1 MKYYLGI
8 DLGGTNIAAGVV
20 DENYNIIARHSIPTG
35 AHRSFEE
42 IVADI
47 GRAAKE
53 VAEKAG
59 LPLSSFTSLGV
70 GSPSYINPKTGL
82 LVFANNMNWRNVPLI
97 EEIKKHI
104 DRPAFVCNDADC
116 AALGEALA
124 GAAKG
129 YKNALMVTLGTG
141 VGGGMILNGKIFKG
155 ADGAGF
161 EPGHTV
167 IVYGGVRCT
176 CGKKGCLESYGS
188 ATGLI
193 NQTKMA
199 MQEHPESL
207 MHKFSKD
214 HGGEVD
220 GRTAFES
227 AKQGDKAARC
237 VVDQYISYVAVG
249 IGNLVT
255 VLRPE
260 IVIVGGGICNQRE
273 FLLDPL
279 NEKLQDYVFGAA
291 DVGAPK
297 AVAATLGNDAGIIG
311 AALLEEC
318 ME

>member
-20 DENYNIIARHSIPTG
+20 DENYNIVARHSIPTG

-42 IVADI
+42 IVADMA
-47 GRAAKE
+47 RAAKE

-59 LPLSSFTSLGV
+59 LPLSAFTSLGV
-70 GSPSYINPKTGL
+70 GSPSCINPKTGL
-82 LVFANNMNWRNVPLI
+82 LTFANNMGWRNVPII
-97 EEIKKHI
+97 EELKKHI
-104 DRPAFVCNDADC
+104 DLPVLVYNDADC

-129 YKNALMVTLGTG
+129 YQNVLMITLGTG
-141 VGGGMILNGKIFKG
+141 VGGGMILDGRIFKG

-167 IVYGGVRCT
+167 IVYDGVMCT

-193 NQTKMA
+193 NQTKVA
-199 MQEHPESL
+199 MQAHPQSL
-207 MHKFSKD
+207 MHEFCGHDLSK
-214 HGGEVD
+214 VD

-227 AKQGDKAARC
+227 AKQGDKAAQD

-249 IGNLVT
+249 IGNLST

-260 IVIVGGGICNQRE
+260 IVIVGGGICNQKE
-273 FLLDPL
+273 CLLDPL
-279 NEKLQDYVFGAA
+279 NEKLQDYVFGAS
-291 DVGAPK
+291 DIGAPE

-311 AALLEEC
+311 AALLEKC

>member
-1 MKYYLGI
+1 
-8 DLGGTNIAAGVV
+8 
-20 DENYNIIARHSIPTG
+20 
-35 AHRSFEE
+35 
-42 IVADI
+42 
-47 GRAAKE
+47 
-53 VAEKAG
+53 
-59 LPLSSFTSLGV
+59 
-70 GSPSYINPKTGL
+70 
-82 LVFANNMNWRNVPLI
+82 
-97 EEIKKHI
+97 
-104 DRPAFVCNDADC
+104 
-116 AALGEALA
+116 
-124 GAAKG
+124 
-129 YKNALMVTLGTG
+129 
-141 VGGGMILNGKIFKG
+141 
-155 ADGAGF
+155 
-161 EPGHTV
+161 
-167 IVYGGVRCT
+167 
-176 CGKKGCLESYGS
+176 
-188 ATGLI
+188 
-193 NQTKMA
+193 
-199 MQEHPESL
+199 

-273 FLLDPL
+273 CLLDPL

>member
-20 DENYNIIARHSIPTG
+20 DESYRIIARHSIPTG

-47 GRAAKE
+47 GLAAKE
-53 VAEKAG
+53 VAKKAG
-59 LPLSSFTSLGV
+59 LPFSAFSSLGV

-82 LVFANNMNWRNVPLI
+82 LVFANNMGWHNVPLI

-104 DRPAFVCNDADC
+104 DLPVFVCNDADC

-129 YKNALMVTLGTG
+129 CQNALMITLGTG

-167 IVYGGVRCT
+167 IVYDGVRCT
-176 CGKKGCLESYGS
+176 CGKKGCLESYAS

-193 NQTKMA
+193 NQTKDA
-199 MQEHPESL
+199 MQTHPQSL
-207 MHKFSKD
+207 MHDFSKKND
-214 HGGEVD
+214 GRVD

-227 AKQGDKAARC
+227 AKLGDDVAQK
-237 VVDQYISYVAVG
+237 VVDRYISYVAVG
-249 IGNLVT
+249 IGNLAT

-273 FLLDPL
+273 CLLDPL

-291 DVGAPK
+291 DIGAPK